1 MAIAVGSGV
10 AVSLGVAV
18 GAGAAVGVGADVGVA
33 VGLGRTGVA
42 VGNGVGVGLEQ
53 AATSA
58 ANANK
63 IMRVDS
69 FDMEAAKLLRLGAI
83 STGVLDMKKSLA
95 VAVGEAATLLMCAG
109 NVRIPLLNS
118 GPQLPSERILGI
130 HTLGRHPHPWRCHPI
145 GAASCSAVRPS
156 PASLAHWRIMPPTP
170 DNRGRRQ
177 STRFGCLLPLFP

>member
-1 MAIAVGSGV
+1 MTIAVGSGV
-10 AVSLGVAV
+10 AVSLGVTV
-18 GAGAAVGVGADVGVA
+18 GAGAAVGVGADIGVA
-33 VGLGRTGVA
+33 VGAGGTGVA
-42 VGNGVGVGLEQ
+42 VGVGVGLEQ

-118 GPQLPSERILGI
+118 GPQLPSERIWGI

-145 GAASCSAVRPS
+145 EAPVAALFAHLRP
-156 PASLAHWRIMPPTP
+156 L
-170 DNRGRRQ
+170 
-177 STRFGCLLPLFP
+177 

>member
-1 MAIAVGSGV
+1 MAVG
-10 AVSLGVAV
+10 
-18 GAGAAVGVGADVGVA
+18 
-33 VGLGRTGVA
+33 T
-42 VGNGVGVGLEQ
+42 GVGVGLEQ

-95 VAVGEAATLLMCAG
+95 VSVGEAAALLMCAG

-118 GPQLPSERILGI
+118 SPQLPSERISGI
-130 HTLGRHPHPWRCHPI
+130 YTLGRHPHPWRCYPI
-145 GAASCSAVRPS
+145 GVASCSAVRPS
-156 PASLAHWRIMPPTP
+156 PAHFILLEEHAADSPPK
-170 DNRGRRQ
+170 RRKAPVNPL
-177 STRFGCLLPLFP
+177 GLLIAAVP